1 MAHWRIVRLGL
12 TTLFSFLLLVDPL
25 LLAGAAI
32 QQPVAPAK
40 EEKPAPKK
48 EELILKPAGPEAR
61 VSFTTD
67 EGTWLSLDVSPDG
80 KTIVFDMLGDIY
92 TLPIEGGAAKRIIGE
107 MSFESQP
114 KFSPD
119 GKQIVFISDRSGAEQ
134 LWVSN
139 PDGSEPRAI
148 TKGRGAGMLMFLSP
162 SWTTDGRYILASK
175 SERGIGT
182 FHVYLWHK
190 DGGSGVSVGP
200 PPPPPPTPGQDA
212 GPARPQLNKMGAVA
226 SPDGRFIYWAQRTGS
241 FSYNAQFPLW
251 QIVRFDRDSGETAT
265 ITNAPGSAMRPVLT
279 PDGKHLVFATRW
291 QTRTALR
298 VRDLETNQERW
309 LIDRVT
315 RDDQESRATRDT
327 FPGYAFLP
335 DGKSLLVNI
344 DGKIKRVDFATGAA
358 TNIPFTAKVEM
369 DLAARLRY
377 DYRVD
382 ESPNVRARLIRYPAL
397 SPDGKRVAF
406 TAFNKIYIK
415 DLTDGSAPRRL
426 TNLNTGEFMPAWSP
440 DGGQIAFATW
450 SREGGHIYRATP
462 EGGTPEQLT
471 RRAAFYSDPVYAP
484 DNSKIVFT
492 TGAIEDQL
500 FADLRGEHEFLSE
513 SEAILHGHADREVDG
528 LGGNTVRDLRYI
540 PANGGESVLI
550 GPTQGGRDPHFS
562 NDPTRVYLTTNQG
575 LVSLRL
581 DGLDRRNHLRVTGT
595 GAPPNPPGATSIR
608 ISPDGATAFCDVQGK
623 HYLVT
628 IPKAGRETIS
638 VNVTSPTPAVPVKK
652 LSAEGG
658 DYLDWAR
665 DGASVTWSWG
675 AKFYRQAISSDKPEP
690 TDLVVELPRARTAGV
705 TILTGARI
713 VTMKGDEVLER
724 GEITITGNRIT
735 AIRALPKLPGKGRAK
750 EQPVYPAGARVIDVS
765 GKTIIPGLV
774 DVHAHMWPPRDV
786 HQTQVWQYLANLAYG
801 VTTTRDPQSATTDVY
816 AYADLVETGEIIGPR
831 IYTTGPGVFD
841 RSGLD
846 DKEATRNFI
855 KRYKEAYQTMT
866 LKQYVAGDRIV
877 RQWVAEACRE
887 FNITPTTEGALDM
900 KLDLSQMIDGF
911 SGNEHSLP
919 IQPLYRDVVEF
930 VAQSKTYY
938 TPTILVAYGAP
949 WTENYFF
956 QNTDVLGN
964 QKLAR
969 FIPRELLNNMLR
981 RRGQWF
987 HPEEYGHVGIAKGAA
1002 AIVKAGGRVGLGGH
1016 GQMQGIG
1023 VHWELWAL
1031 QSGGMTPHEALR
1043 CATIFGAEAI
1053 GLNQDLGSLEV
1064 GKLADLV
1071 ILDQNPL
1078 TDIRNTNSIKTVMK
1092 NGELYDGESLD
1103 RLHPTPKKLDQQY
1116 WWNRDPK

>member
-1 MAHWRIVRLGL
+1 MTYSRIIRETLCL
-12 TTLFSFLLLVDPL
+12 LFSICLLIDPL
-25 LLAGAAI
+25 VGLGAVI
-32 QQPVAPAK
+32 QQPASPSK

-48 EELILKPAGPEAR
+48 EELILKPEGK

-80 KTIVFDMLGDIY
+80 QTIVFDMLGDIY
-92 TLPIEGGAAKRIIGE
+92 TLPIGGGEAKRIIGE

-134 LWVSN
+134 LWVSR

-162 SWTTDGRYILASK
+162 SWTADGNYILASK

-182 FHVYLWHK
+182 FHAYLWHK
-190 DGGSGVSVGP
+190 DGGSGISVGP

-212 GPARPQLNKMGAVA
+212 GPARPQLNKMGAIA

-251 QIVRFDRDSGETAT
+251 QIVRFDRESGETST
-265 ITNAPGSAMRPVLT
+265 ITNAPGSAMRPVLS
-279 PDGKHLVFATRW
+279 PDGRQLVFATRW

-327 FPGYAFLP
+327 FPGYAFMP

-344 DGKIKRVDFATGAA
+344 DGKIKRVDFATGSA

-369 DLAARLRY
+369 DIAARLRY

-382 ESPNVRARLIRYPAL
+382 DSATVRARLIRYPTL

-406 TAFNKIYIK
+406 TAFNRIYLK
-415 DLTDGSAPRRL
+415 DLSDSSAPRRL
-426 TNLNTGEFMPAWSP
+426 TSLNTGEFMPAWSP
-440 DGGQIAFATW
+440 DGRQIAFVTW
-450 SREGGHIYRATP
+450 SREGGHIYRAAAD
-462 EGGTPEQLT
+462 GGTPEQLT
-471 RRAAFYSDPVYAP
+471 RRAAFYSEPVFSP

-513 SEAILHGHADREVDG
+513 TESILHGHAEGEVDG
-528 LGGNTVRDLRYI
+528 LGGNTVRDLRFI
-540 PANGGESVLI
+540 PANGGESTLI

-562 NDPTRVYLTTNQG
+562 NDPTRVYLTSNQG

-581 DGLDRRNHLRVTGT
+581 DGLDRRTHLRVTGT
-595 GAPPNPPGATSIR
+595 GAPPNPPGATIIR
-608 ISPDGATAFCDVQGK
+608 ISPNGMMAFCDVQGK

-628 IPKAGRETIS
+628 IPKAGRETVT
-638 VNVTSPTPAVPVKK
+638 VNVTSPSPSVPVKK
-652 LSAEGG
+652 LSVEGG
-658 DYLDWAR
+658 DYLEWSR
-665 DGASVTWSWG
+665 NGSTVTWSWG
-675 AKFYRQAISSDKPEP
+675 AKFYHQTTGAEKPE
-690 TDLVVELPRARTAGV
+690 TTELIVEKPRTRPSGI

-713 VTMKGDEVLER
+713 VTMKGDEVIER

-735 AIRALPKLPGKGRAK
+735 AIRALPKTTGKGKSK
-750 EQPVYPAGARVIDVS
+750 EQPAYPADARVIDVS

-816 AYADLVETGEIIGPR
+816 AYADLVESGDIVGPR

-846 DKEATRNFI
+846 DKESTKNFI

-866 LKQYVAGDRIV
+866 LKEYVAGDRIV

-919 IQPLYRDVVEF
+919 IQPLYRDMVEF
-930 VAQSKTYY
+930 VAQSRTYY

-969 FIPRELLNNMLR
+969 FIPKELLNNMLR

-1078 TDIRNTNSIKTVMK
+1078 TDIRNSNSIKTVMK
-1092 NGELYDGESLD
+1092 NGELYDGETLD
-1103 RLHPTPKKLDQQY
+1103 RITPSPVKLDQQY